1 MIELR
6 DTVNDGHR
14 VQNCHSKRPRF
25 QAWMWT
31 GGERDGGEVK
41 LLSVPDILHQQMS
54 LFMGIMVSSG
64 NVPAAYLNTNTLL
77 QLRPVHTKDDDFNY
91 KV

>member
-1 MIELR
+1 MMVTGCRTAMLGPIFP
-6 DTVNDGHR
+6 T
-14 VQNCHSKRPRF
+14 
-25 QAWMWT
+25 WMWT

-64 NVPAAYLNTNTLL
+64 NAPAAYPNTNTLL
-77 QLRPVHTKDDDFNY
+77 QLRPVHTKEDN
-91 KV
+91 